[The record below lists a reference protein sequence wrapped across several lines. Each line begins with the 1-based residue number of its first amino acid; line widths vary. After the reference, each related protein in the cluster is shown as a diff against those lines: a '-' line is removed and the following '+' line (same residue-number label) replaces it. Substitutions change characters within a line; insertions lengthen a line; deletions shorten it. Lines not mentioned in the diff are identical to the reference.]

1 MCTPNI
7 HKGIYMIVT
16 ISHQKG
22 GVGKSTILWN
32 LIVEYS
38 KLGNVHVIDL
48 DSQQTITSSVEVR
61 KNSGRDI
68 STITLE
74 KVSNGKELLNYMQEF
89 DEDELLFIDSGGFDS
104 TTNRIAIA
112 GANIVLTPVSSK
124 FFELL
129 GLQTFDNNLEQMEN
143 ATNFKL
149 VTNVFLNKITHNAK
163 DFADVTDFINE
174 SEHFNLLGSIIRQR
188 VDYENSPA
196 SGVSVIEYNKYS
208 KAAEEMRTFIKEL
221 NNLMLNPSVQNS
233 HVNEVAA

>member
-1 MCTPNI
+1 
-7 HKGIYMIVT
+7 MIVT

-22 GVGKSTILWN
+22 GVGKSTILFN
-32 LIVEYS
+32 LIIEYS

-48 DSQQTITSSVEVR
+48 DSQQTITSSIEVR
-61 KNSGRDI
+61 KNSGKDTSNI
-68 STITLE
+68 IIE
-74 KVSNGKELLNYMQEF
+74 KVSNANELLNYMQNF
-89 DEDELLFIDSGGFDS
+89 DEEELLFIDSGGFDS

-129 GLQTFDNNLEQMEN
+129 GLQTYDENLEQMEK

-163 DFADVTDFINE
+163 DFSDITDFINE
-174 SEHFNLLGSIIRQR
+174 SDHFNLLNTVIRQR

-196 SGVSVIEYNKYS
+196 SGLSVIEHNKYS
-208 KAAEEMRTFIKEL
+208 KAASEMNKFIEEL
-221 NNLMLNPSVQNS
+221 NNLMLNPNVQNS
-233 HVNEVAA
+233 HINEVAA

>member
-89 DEDELLFIDSGGFDS
+89 
-104 TTNRIAIA
+104 
-112 GANIVLTPVSSK
+112 VSKGQLSV
-124 FFELL
+124 FF
-129 GLQTFDNNLEQMEN
+129 
-143 ATNFKL
+143 
-149 VTNVFLNKITHNAK
+149 
-163 DFADVTDFINE
+163 
-174 SEHFNLLGSIIRQR
+174 R
-188 VDYENSPA
+188 
-196 SGVSVIEYNKYS
+196 
-208 KAAEEMRTFIKEL
+208 
-221 NNLMLNPSVQNS
+221 
-233 HVNEVAA
+233 